1 MTRAALKET
10 SLFQPLQVGDVTL
23 KHRVS
28 HLPTTR
34 MRATSEHV
42 PTDLQLKYYE
52 DRASVP
58 GTLLVTEA
66 TFISEEAGL
75 YAKVPGIWSEA
86 QTQAWKKI
94 VDAVHAKGS
103 YISLQLW
110 ALGRTA
116 NPALLK
122 ERGHRFVG
130 PSALYVD
137 EKSKKDAETIGNP
150 IHALTEDEVRDY
162 VYRQYD
168 NAARNAASAGF
179 DFVEVHAA
187 NGYLL
192 EQFLNPSSNQRTDKY
207 GGSVENH
214 ARFALEVVDHIVSIL
229 GASKVGIRLS
239 PYINI
244 QGLRGEDEPIHPI
257 VLHGYLLDQLQRRAA
272 SGKQLAYVSIVD
284 RVTEGEKNVHF
295 DIGFIQK
302 IWKGILLRGGSYTD
316 DDTNW
321 SLVAKTVGFD
331 DRTLVGFGRHF
342 IANPDLVER
351 LAHGHDLNS
360 YDRSTFYSDHNYG
373 YNTYGWFGEDNDVN
387 KEKELKRVGVALA

>member
-1 MTRAALKET
+1 MTRAALRET
-10 SLFQPLQVGDVTL
+10 SLFQPLQVGNVTL
-23 KHRVS
+23 KHRVV

-34 MRATSEHV
+34 TRATSDHV
-42 PTDLQLKYYE
+42 PTDLQLAYYE

-75 YAKVPGIWSEA
+75 YANVPGIWSEA
-86 QTQAWKKI
+86 QTQAWKKV

-103 YISLQLW
+103 HISLQLW
-110 ALGRTA
+110 ALGRTG

-130 PSALYVD
+130 PSALYVS
-137 EKSKKDAETIGNP
+137 ESSQKEAETVGNP
-150 IHALTEDEVRDY
+150 IHALSDEEIKDY
-162 VYRQYD
+162 IYRQYD
-168 NAARNAASAGF
+168 TAARNAATAGF

-192 EQFLNPSSNQRTDKY
+192 EQFLNPSSNQRTDLY

-214 ARFALEVVDHIVSIL
+214 ARFLLEVVDHVVSIL

-239 PYINI
+239 PYINF

-257 VLHGYLLDQLQRRAA
+257 VLHSYVLDQLQRRATA
-272 SGKQLAYVSIVD
+272 GKQLAYVSVVD
-284 RVTEGEKNVHF
+284 SMLCGEKRVYL
-295 DIGFIQK
+295 DIGFVQK
-302 IWKGILLRGGSYTD
+302 IWKGVLLRGGSYTD
-316 DDTNW
+316 DDSDW
-321 SLVAKTVGFD
+321 SLVASVVGFD

-342 IANPDLVER
+342 IANPDLVDR
-351 LAHGHDLNS
+351 LANGHELNP
-360 YDRSTFYSDHNYG
+360 YDRTSFYSTQNYG
-373 YNTYGWFGEDNDVN
+373 YNTYSRFSEDKEVI
-387 KEKELKRVGVALA
+387 KEKEIKRVGVALA